1 MSKAKKHLAEFAHL
15 GRKEEDLTVGDVQSL
30 IELARSVFRYAALD
44 AGVEKRVVTAIL
56 TKFCDAGRRSP
67 PTAAFSSILPG
78 RPQSGSDGN
87 RTKRW
92 LLDKEHKFYAEEIPS
107 TLVEVKYILEALSMD
122 NAPRLPTDEA
132 RDVFKWLIGHEVM
145 PGAYRDPIQLIP
157 ISFTDFCADRR
168 LIQSGHIYPLDRGGR
183 HEPGNAF
190 LMLARS
196 NQLQGNN
203 TVSEMVSLMRSIAD
217 RHAAEPDYISRIA
230 PDAHVK
236 AEEAP

>member
-1 MSKAKKHLAEFAHL
+1 MSRAEKHLAEFASL
-15 GRKEEDLTVGDVQSL
+15 GRREEDLTVGDVRSL
-30 IELARSVFRYAALD
+30 IQLARSVFRHTALE
-44 AGVEKRVVTAIL
+44 AGIDKRVVTAIL

-67 PTAAFSSILPG
+67 PTSAFSSILPG

-92 LLDKEHKFYAEEIPS
+92 LLDKQHKFYAEEIPA

-122 NAPRLPTDEA
+122 RAPRLATDEA
-132 RDVFKWLIGHEVM
+132 RDAFIWLIGHEVI

-157 ISFTDFCADRR
+157 ISFADFCSDRK

-203 TVSEMVSLMRSIAD
+203 TVSEMISLMRSIAD
-217 RHAAEPDYISRIA
+217 RHAAEPEYIKQIA
-230 PDAHVK
+230 PDAHVA
-236 AEEAP
+236 AEKTS